1 MRLQRPVVRGTILR
15 YFHSKKELYDEIL
28 FGRANATGAALAET
42 TEMDAETM
50 KQEIREVTR
59 LLLQVEIPGGEEGGK

>member
-1 MRLQRPVVRGTILR
+1 M
-15 YFHSKKELYDEIL
+15 ELYDEIL
-28 FGRANATGAALAET
+28 FGRANATGAALGET